1 MTKRTP
7 RRTLQK
13 PAGRRVLRLDGVIEK
28 TGLSRASIYRMQDA
42 GKFPPS
48 IPLSPNR
55 VAWVES
61 EIDAWIGERIAE
73 SRGGA
78 AAAE

>member
-7 RRTLQK
+7 RRTPQK
-13 PAGRRVLRLDGVIEK
+13 PAGQRVLRLDGVVEK

-42 GKFPPS
+42 GKFPSS

-55 VAWVES
+55 VGWLESAVES
-61 EIDAWIGERIAE
+61 WIAERIAE
-73 SRGGA
+73 RDA
-78 AAAE
+78 AVAAE